1 MPSLYRRLVNE
12 PLTDRQQMQ
21 ASGLS
26 ARGFATVRGG
36 RWTAA
41 QVAAILGR
49 VGDGTPLS
57 ARIGEHRLRRRRAPS
72 R

>member
-1 MPSLYRRLVNE
+1 MPSLYRHLVNE

-49 VGDGTPLS
+49 VGDG
-57 ARIGEHRLRRRRAPS
+57 AEVE
-72 R
+72 